1 MNKHTAVLPDG
12 TVATRNSKNRVYPY
26 CVAVR
31 EGYDHALALAK
42 MLIESDRSN
51 YAYYKA
57 KLDGTSKWLA
67 KSQWETDEVY
77 AERIA
82 KELAEAEAEVGD
94 CETAANYQRK
104 LIERRV
110 ARVEAN
116 RAKGYYDK
124 WGVLGWTSRLDL
136 AQASAAS
143 ARAKGYLAEAVIIET
158 NMKE

>member
-31 EGYDHALALAK
+31 EDYDYALMRAK

-94 CETAANYQRK
+94 CETATNYQRK
-104 LIERRV
+104 MLERRV
-110 ARVEAN
+110 ARVEAS
-116 RAKGYYDK
+116 RAKGNYDG
-124 WGVLGWTSRLDL
+124 WGVLGWCGRLDL

-143 ARAKGYLAEAVIIET
+143 ARAKPHFAEVAIIET
-158 NMKE
+158 NMKD